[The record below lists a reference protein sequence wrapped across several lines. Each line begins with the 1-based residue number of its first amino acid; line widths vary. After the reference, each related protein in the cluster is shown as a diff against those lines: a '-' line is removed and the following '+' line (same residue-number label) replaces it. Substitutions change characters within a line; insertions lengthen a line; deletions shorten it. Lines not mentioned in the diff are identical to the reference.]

1 MTKWSVVKKVKTDCN
16 ALKVMHSELFT
27 LCISWQLLHFNTV
40 WMQVVFFSIWEHR
53 KQLCCLM
60 LWSWVQIW
68 YLTVF

>member
-40 WMQVVFFSIWEHR
+40 WM
-53 KQLCCLM
+53 
-60 LWSWVQIW
+60 
-68 YLTVF
+68 